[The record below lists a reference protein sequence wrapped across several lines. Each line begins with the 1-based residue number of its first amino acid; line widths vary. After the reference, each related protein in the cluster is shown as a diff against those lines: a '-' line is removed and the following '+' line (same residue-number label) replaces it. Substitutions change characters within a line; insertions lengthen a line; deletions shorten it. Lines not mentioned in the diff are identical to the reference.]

1 MNWKFAAAILVAVIA
16 GIGFGQLACHSVTCR
31 EAIGRIFGRGHLL
44 ALVQS
49 RGIYEADLD
58 RAMAE
63 FRFRRGELDSAPAA
77 PSRESILS
85 KLIALAAAQCL
96 AADEKIAASDI
107 EHELSL
113 LRTQFHD
120 GKTWLAALR
129 MNGLSQRSL
138 RKMLRDDLRARQW
151 VDLQIAPPLVITAQE
166 RRQFYDLHAERF
178 LLPVRLRASH
188 LFLAPPP
195 ETAPEIVDL
204 KREKIKA
211 LAKHIK
217 GGESFSELI
226 GWESEDEASKTRG
239 GDLGYFSAYRM
250 PPDFFQATAKLRL
263 EEMSAPVKT
272 SLGFHIIQATD
283 LRPARQMTFEE
294 VDQEIGAALEQG
306 KRQGALEKLD
316 LDLRARVRV
325 VIASFGGR
333 S

>member
-1 MNWKFAAAILVAVIA
+1 MNWKFAAAILVTVIA
-16 GIGFGQLACHSVTCR
+16 GIGCGRLACYSVTFR
-31 EAIGRIFGRGHLL
+31 DAIGRICGRGHLL

-63 FRFRRGELDSAPAA
+63 FRFRRGELDSDPG
-77 PSRESILS
+77 SKESFLS
-85 KLIALAAAQCL
+85 KLIVLTAAQGL
-96 AADEKIAASDI
+96 ATGEKIAASDV
-107 EHELSL
+107 EHEVSL
-113 LRTQFHD
+113 LRSQFRD

-138 RKMLRDDLRARQW
+138 RKMLRDNLRTRKW
-151 VDLQIAPPLVITAQE
+151 VDRQIAPQLVITAQE
-166 RRQFYDLHAERF
+166 RRQFYDLHTERF
-178 LLPVRLRASH
+178 ALPFRLRASH
-188 LFLAPPP
+188 LFLAAPP
-195 ETAPEIVDL
+195 ETAPEIVDP
-204 KREKIKA
+204 KSEKIKA
-211 LAKHIK
+211 LVKHIK
-217 GGESFSELI
+217 AGESFSELI

-294 VDQEIGAALEQG
+294 ADQEIGATLEQG
-306 KRQGALEKLD
+306 KRQAALEKLEVD
-316 LDLRARVRV
+316 LSKRVRV
-325 VIASFGGR
+325 VTASFGGR
-333 S
+333 L

>member
-16 GIGFGQLACHSVTCR
+16 GIGFGQLACYSVTCR
-31 EAIGRIFGRGHLL
+31 DAIGRICGRGHLL

-63 FRFRRGELDSAPAA
+63 FRFRCGELDSDPG
-77 PSRESILS
+77 SKESILS
-85 KLIALAAAQCL
+85 KLIALTAAQGL
-96 AADEKIAASDI
+96 ATGEKIAASDV
-107 EHELSL
+107 EHEVSL
-113 LRTQFHD
+113 LRSQFRD
-120 GKTWLAALR
+120 GKTWLAAMRL
-129 MNGLSQRSL
+129 NGFSPRSL
-138 RKMLRDDLRARQW
+138 RKMLRDNLRARKW
-151 VDLQIAPPLVITAQE
+151 VDRQIAPQLVITAQE
-166 RRQFYDLHAERF
+166 RRQFYDLRAERF
-178 LLPVRLRASH
+178 ALPVRLRASH
-188 LFLAPPP
+188 LFLAAPP

-204 KREKIKA
+204 KSEKIKA

-217 GGESFSELI
+217 AGESFSELI

-283 LRPARQMTFEE
+283 LRPARPMTFEE
-294 VDQEIGAALEQG
+294 VDQEIGATLEQG
-306 KRQGALEKLD
+306 NRQAALEKLEV
-316 LDLRARVRV
+316 DLRARVRV
-325 VIASFGGR
+325 ATAPFGGR
-333 S
+333 L

>member
-16 GIGFGQLACHSVTCR
+16 GNGFGQLACHSLTCR
-31 EAIGRIFGRGHLL
+31 DAIGRICGRGHLL

-77 PSRESILS
+77 SSRESILS
-85 KLIALAAAQCL
+85 KLIALTAVQCL
-96 AADEKIAASDI
+96 AADEKIAASDV
-107 EHELSL
+107 EHLL
-113 LRTQFHD
+113 GFLRTQFRD

-138 RKMLRDDLRARQW
+138 RKMLKDHLRARQW
-151 VDLQIAPPLVITAQE
+151 VDRQIAPQVVITAQE
-166 RRQFYDLHAERF
+166 RRQFYERHTETF
-178 LLPVRLRASH
+178 VLPVRLRASH
-188 LFLAPPP
+188 LFLAAPP

-217 GGESFSELI
+217 AGESFSELI
-226 GWESEDEASKTRG
+226 GSESEDEASKTRG

-250 PPDFFQATAKLRL
+250 PPDFFNPTAKLRL
-263 EEMSAPVKT
+263 EKMSAPVQT

-294 VDQEIGAALEQG
+294 VDQEIGATLEQG
-306 KRQGALEKLD
+306 KRQAALEKLD
-316 LDLRARVRV
+316 VDLSKRVRV
-325 VIASFGGR
+325 VTASFGGR
-333 S
+333 L

>member
-1 MNWKFAAAILVAVIA
+1 MNWKFTAAILVAVIA
-16 GIGFGQLACHSVTCR
+16 GIGFGQLACHSIMCR
-31 EAIGRIFGRGHLL
+31 DAIGRVCGRGHLL

-58 RAMAE
+58 RAVAA
-63 FRFRRGELDSAPAA
+63 FRSRDGELDSAAG
-77 PSRESILS
+77 SKESILS
-85 KLIALAAAQCL
+85 KLIALTAAQCL
-96 AADEKIAASDI
+96 AADEKIAASDV

-113 LRTQFHD
+113 LRSQFRD
-120 GKTWLAALR
+120 GKIWLAALQT
-129 MNGLSQRSL
+129 NGFSQPSL
-138 RKMLRDDLRARQW
+138 RGMLEDDLRARQW
-151 VDLQIAPPLVITAQE
+151 VDRQIALQLVITAE
-166 RRQFYDLHAERF
+166 EHRQFYDLHAERF
-178 LLPVRLRASH
+178 VLPVRLRVSH
-188 LFLAPPP
+188 LFLAAPP

-204 KREKIKA
+204 KKEKIKA

-217 GGESFSELI
+217 AGENFSELI

-294 VDQEIGAALEQG
+294 AGQEIGAALEQG
-306 KRQGALEKLD
+306 KRQAALEKLD
-316 LDLRARVRV
+316 LDLRTRVRV

-333 S
+333 L

>member
-1 MNWKFAAAILVAVIA
+1 
-16 GIGFGQLACHSVTCR
+16 
-31 EAIGRIFGRGHLL
+31 LL

-58 RAMAE
+58 RAVAA
-63 FRFRRGELDSAPAA
+63 FRSRGGELDSAAG
-77 PSRESILS
+77 SKESILS
-85 KLIALAAAQCL
+85 KLIALTAAQCL
-96 AADEKIAASDI
+96 AADEKIAASDV

-113 LRTQFHD
+113 LRSQFRD
-120 GKTWLAALR
+120 GKTWLTALQ
-129 MNGLSQRSL
+129 MNGLSQPSL
-138 RKMLRDDLRARQW
+138 RGMLKDDLRARQW
-151 VDLQIAPPLVITAQE
+151 VDRQIAPQLVITAE
-166 RRQFYDLHAERF
+166 EHRQFYGLHAERF
-178 LLPVRLRASH
+178 VLPVRLRVSH
-188 LFLAPPP
+188 LFLAAPP

-204 KREKIKA
+204 KKEKIKA

-217 GGESFSELI
+217 AGENFSELI

-250 PPDFFQATAKLRL
+250 PPDFFGATAKLRL

-294 VDQEIGAALEQG
+294 AGQEIGATLEQG
-306 KRQGALEKLD
+306 KRQAALEKLD
-316 LDLRARVRV
+316 LDLRTRVRV

-333 S
+333 L

>member
-31 EAIGRIFGRGHLL
+31 DAIGRICGRGHLL
-44 ALVQS
+44 AFVQS

-58 RAMAE
+58 RAIAE

-85 KLIALAAAQCL
+85 KLIALTAVQCL
-96 AADEKIAASDI
+96 AADEKIAASDV
-107 EHELSL
+107 EHLLSL
-113 LRTQFHD
+113 LRTQFRD

-138 RKMLRDDLRARQW
+138 RKMLKDDLRARQW
-151 VDLQIAPPLVITAQE
+151 VDRQIALQVVITAQE
-166 RRQFYDLHAERF
+166 RRQFYERHPERF
-178 LLPVRLRASH
+178 VLPVRLRASH
-188 LFLAPPP
+188 LFLAAPP

-211 LAKHIK
+211 FAKHIK
-217 GGESFSELI
+217 AGESFSELI

-250 PPDFFQATAKLRL
+250 PPDFFNATAKLRL

-283 LRPARQMTFEE
+283 LRPARQLIFEE
-294 VDQEIGAALEQG
+294 VDQEIGATLEQG
-306 KRQGALEKLD
+306 KRQATLEKLD
-316 LDLRARVRV
+316 VDLSKRVRV
-325 VIASFGGR
+325 VTASFGGR
-333 S
+333 L

>member
-31 EAIGRIFGRGHLL
+31 DAIGRICGRGHLL

-58 RAMAE
+58 RAVAE
-63 FRFRRGELDSAPAA
+63 FRFRRGELDSEPG
-77 PSRESILS
+77 SKESILS
-85 KLIALAAAQCL
+85 KLIALIAAQDL
-96 AADEKIAASDI
+96 ATGEKIAASDV
-107 EHELSL
+107 EHEVSL
-113 LRTQFHD
+113 LRSQFRD
-120 GKTWLAALR
+120 GKTWLAVLR

-138 RKMLRDDLRARQW
+138 RKMLRDDLRARKW
-151 VDLQIAPPLVITAQE
+151 VDRQVAPQLVITPQE
-166 RRQFYDLHAERF
+166 RRQFYDLHAETF
-178 LLPVRLRASH
+178 VLPVRLRASH
-188 LFLAPPP
+188 LFLAAPP

-204 KREKIKA
+204 KSEKIKA

-217 GGESFSELI
+217 AGESFSELI

-250 PPDFFQATAKLRL
+250 PPDFFQVTAQLRL

-294 VDQEIGAALEQG
+294 VGQEIWAKLERE
-306 KRQGALEKLD
+306 KRQAALEKLD
-316 LDLRARVRV
+316 LDLSKRVRV
-325 VIASFGGR
+325 VTASFAR
-333 S
+333 RL

>member
-16 GIGFGQLACHSVTCR
+16 GIGFGQLACYSVACR
-31 EAIGRIFGRGHLL
+31 DAIGRICGRGHLL
-44 ALVQS
+44 ALVRS

-58 RAMAE
+58 RAVAE
-63 FRFRRGELDSAPAA
+63 FRFRCGELDSEPG
-77 PSRESILS
+77 SKESILS
-85 KLIALAAAQCL
+85 KLIALIAAQDL
-96 AADEKIAASDI
+96 ATGEKIAASDV
-107 EHELSL
+107 EHEVSL
-113 LRTQFHD
+113 LRSQFRD
-120 GKTWLAALR
+120 GKTWLAAMRL
-129 MNGLSQRSL
+129 NGLSPRSL
-138 RKMLRDDLRARQW
+138 RKMLRDNLRTRKW
-151 VDLQIAPPLVITAQE
+151 VDRQVAPQLVIIAQE

-178 LLPVRLRASH
+178 ALPVRLRASH
-188 LFLAPPP
+188 LFLAAPP

-204 KREKIKA
+204 KSEKIKA

-217 GGESFSELI
+217 AGESFSELI

-294 VDQEIGAALEQG
+294 VDQEIGATLEQG
-306 KRQGALEKLD
+306 NRHAALEKLEV
-316 LDLRARVRV
+316 DLRARVRV
-325 VIASFGGR
+325 ATAPFGGR
-333 S
+333 L